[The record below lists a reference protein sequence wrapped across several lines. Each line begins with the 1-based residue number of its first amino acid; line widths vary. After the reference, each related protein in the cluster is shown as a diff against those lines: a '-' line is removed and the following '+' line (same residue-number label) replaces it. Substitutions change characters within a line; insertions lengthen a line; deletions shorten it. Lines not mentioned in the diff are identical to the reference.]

1 MKLIKLDKFKE
12 YSIFIWLILI
22 SFLGIIT
29 YSIYLSNKLE
39 QSKKISSSLQN
50 IYLKKTISEIT
61 NNLEPR
67 FTYIKYISK
76 AGDNFQ
82 GIIDNLNVSKKEK
95 EKILSRIKNEK
106 NLKILRVNQ
115 KFLFKL
121 DNLSSE
127 KVIEFKIETD
137 RKNEIVFAKSVEN
150 SNFVSKIIKKNFQK
164 NLVYKETLITTSLYN
179 NAIQLGISPNIII
192 EFARLYGFQIDFQRD
207 VWKNDSFQIIYEEF
221 TDENKK
227 VSIREK

>member
-95 EKILSRIKNEK
+95 EKILSSIKNEK

-115 KFLFKL
+115 KFLFKSF
-121 DNLSSE
+121 D
-127 KVIEFKIETD
+127 
-137 RKNEIVFAKSVEN
+137 KN
-150 SNFVSKIIKKNFQK
+150 
-164 NLVYKETLITTSLYN
+164 
-179 NAIQLGISPNIII
+179 
-192 EFARLYGFQIDFQRD
+192 
-207 VWKNDSFQIIYEEF
+207 
-221 TDENKK
+221 NKK
-227 VSIREK
+227 SI